1 MWQTGAHKM
10 PIYSFYWIAA
20 CYWIAAWKVFFLWEI
35 LFRLPQISPLYDDTG
50 YDVRAKFSPS
60 GEVRNG
66 SRRHC
71 RMRGFEGWPDRRN
84 RQYFRV
90 STRILSVRQ
99 LCRTARPIDGD
110 RALRWQANRRSQT
123 YHDNCKATVDF
134 AEQAMRLAGVET
146 FHAIQ
151 GWFEESLAVFKPSE
165 PIAVLRL
172 GADWYG
178 STLTCLRRVYPRV
191 ADGGLIILDHY
202 YTWDGCARSLR
213 EFLVEASLTEHIRQY
228 DNDVCFVVK
237 RLAAARPPVKTNQD
251 AADSRQVVRAS

>member
-1 MWQTGAHKM
+1 MWQTGAHKI
-10 PIYSFYWIAA
+10 PIYS
-20 CYWIAAWKVFFLWEI
+20 CHWIAAWKVFFLWEI

-71 RMRGFEGWPDRRN
+71 RMRGGCKGGMIAGIA
-84 RQYFRV
+84 
-90 STRILSVRQ
+90 SIL
-99 LCRTARPIDGD
+99 G
-110 RALRWQANRRSQT
+110 SQ
-123 YHDNCKATVDF
+123 
-134 AEQAMRLAGVET
+134 
-146 FHAIQ
+146 
-151 GWFEESLAVFKPSE
+151 
-165 PIAVLRL
+165 RL

-178 STLTCLRRVYPRV
+178 STLTCLRRVYPLV
-191 ADGGLIILDHY
+191 ADGGLINLDDY
-202 YTWDGCARSLR
+202 YTWDGCTRSLR

-251 AADSRQVVRAS
+251 AADSRQVERAS